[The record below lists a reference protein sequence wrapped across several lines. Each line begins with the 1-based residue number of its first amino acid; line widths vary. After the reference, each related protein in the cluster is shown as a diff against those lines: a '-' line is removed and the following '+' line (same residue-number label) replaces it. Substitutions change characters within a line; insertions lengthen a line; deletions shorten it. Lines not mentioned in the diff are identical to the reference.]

1 MKINSKHY
9 TLLMFSIASI
19 VITIFAYV
27 FIYNKTITQA
37 DHYVEANSEVLK
49 EGSKRNSEQE
59 LIKIHEST
67 KLDRDRLLNFLV
79 PEDKIVNFIES
90 VEKVGEYSNTEL
102 ELSSITTE
110 GDKVKTK
117 VNVKGGW
124 SSVMTAL
131 VLLENLPYSSYISN
145 VKIDSSTDTKVRW
158 TMSLDL
164 EAILIKNK

>member
-19 VITIFAYV
+19 VITMFAYV

-117 VNVKGGW
+117 VSVKGGW

-145 VKIDSSTDTKVRW
+145 VKIDNSTDTKVRW
-158 TMSLDL
+158 IMSLDL